1 MVTHDLNSLYSVCDR
16 IAVLAEGKIVAD
28 GPISTMLCSEHPWV
42 KSYFRGQRG
51 HADLPQVRNG
61 PATKSAAIR
70 IGARRYVDCGEAAL
84 QSFRVGMAAPAEGA
98 LREVIFYLTGG
109 VLAASLVLGGGT
121 RSGFLG
127 DVVLQLLSIPLLWAV
142 LRELITSGAYQR
154 LKWPLAFAATIALV
168 PAAQLIPLPT
178 PIWRL
183 LPGREVLSET
193 YRLLGP
199 SQPLLPL
206 TMSPTA
212 TRLSGLAILPPI
224 AIFLGSLTLNYAH
237 RRRMSVVII
246 VLSVISVFLG
256 LLQLAQ
262 GPNSAL
268 RFFDFTDRT
277 EAVGSFANGDHFV
290 APLYSATLF
299 AAVWL
304 VDATIETG
312 LQPRRKV
319 IESAAILLFAASFVA
334 LLVSA
339 QMMTRS
345 RAGLGLSIVALFAAI
360 AIGVLDRRTSASS
373 AGSAKFTIGL
383 AAVAITV
390 SMQFALYR
398 ILERFGPDALSDA
411 RVPFARNRIA
421 AAKAYMPFGSGLGTF
436 VPVYQM
442 FEKPSDVA
450 VAYAN
455 HAHNDLLEVWLET
468 GASSVHSY

>member
-1 MVTHDLNSLYSVCDR
+1 
-16 IAVLAEGKIVAD
+16 
-28 GPISTMLCSEHPWV
+28 
-42 KSYFRGQRG
+42 
-51 HADLPQVRNG
+51 
-61 PATKSAAIR
+61 
-70 IGARRYVDCGEAAL
+70 
-84 QSFRVGMAAPAEGA
+84 MAAPAEGA

-142 LRELITSGAYQR
+142 LRELITSGAYQC

-212 TRLSGLAILPPI
+212 TWLSGR
-224 AIFLGSLTLNYAH
+224 G
-237 RRRMSVVII
+237 RGM
-246 VLSVISVFLG
+246 G
-256 LLQLAQ
+256 
-262 GPNSAL
+262 GGG
-268 RFFDFTDRT
+268 
-277 EAVGSFANGDHFV
+277 E
-290 APLYSATLF
+290 
-299 AAVWL
+299 
-304 VDATIETG
+304 
-312 LQPRRKV
+312 
-319 IESAAILLFAASFVA
+319 
-334 LLVSA
+334 
-339 QMMTRS
+339 
-345 RAGLGLSIVALFAAI
+345 
-360 AIGVLDRRTSASS
+360 
-373 AGSAKFTIGL
+373 GSAKFTIGL

-468 GASSVHSY
+468 GLRRSISIERVSAVVCTSGLLAWRGTNLRIGDFDRGLVRAALVVIALLFAHSLVDYPLRTNAMMAVAAFAIALLVPPVERPGPDGVLGEEVKEFRRRRRTGSSPFAGQTTQHGDAASEVRERSKGPFSPPREAWGQSVEWPEPWREPTPSNTKKI